1 MGHNGRV
8 TSVSFSHDRKMV
20 LSSSTDGTVRIWS
33 GGRIDAAAV
42 VISHQKRNPSG
53 PLASAAKGAGVVA
66 GAASSG
72 SGQGYSSS
80 RVGAFSAASGASAAA
95 LSAQRN
101 RPLATEINFARF
113 FYMDKFAM
121 LVSSASLLEF

>member
-33 GGRIDAAAV
+33 GGRVDAAAV

-66 GAASSG
+66 GAAAGSSSG
-72 SGQGYSSS
+72 KGYSSS
-80 RVGAFSAASGASAAA
+80 IVGAFSAASGASAAA

-101 RPLATEINFARF
+101 RPFATEINFARF
-113 FYMDKFAM
+113 FYMDKFVM
-121 LVSSASLLEF
+121 LVGSTLLN